1 METSRENRIASLR
14 LAEAC
19 LQEAAERLQHLCTLL
34 SDESHKQECTEIANN
49 ISAQIQVIS
58 QEIESLLEH
67 D

>member
-1 METSRENRIASLR
+1 METSRENRIATLR

-19 LQEAAERLQHLCTLL
+19 LQESAETLQHLCTLL

-49 ISAQIQVIS
+49 IAAIQVIS